1 MIDNRFLL
9 KKLVRI
15 AVPIAIQG
23 SVAATLNLVDNL
35 MVGSLGEA
43 ELAAV
48 GIGSQI
54 YFIHYL
60 FLFGFNSGTSTFLAQ
75 FYGKGDFA
83 NIRKSTGFAMT
94 VAMGISLVF
103 FVGTLLFPEQILNIY
118 TEEPHVK
125 YLAMPYL
132 RICTV
137 CFLMVAVSAPFEIA
151 FKAIQRPTVPLMSGV
166 VMFSTNTILNY
177 ILIFGKLGFP
187 AMGISGAAIATVCAR
202 ALGLCLML
210 FFAFRAQS
218 PLRGSLRAF
227 FGWSPELMHRI
238 VKNAIPTTLNELLWS
253 IGTSMYVAAFSRMG
267 TTSYAAYQASE
278 SVRQIFSFAAF
289 SVGDAALILVG
300 EKLGEGDHEYAYE
313 LAKKLLKVGIVVGLV
328 FGGALMLAAW
338 PLVHLF
344 ALSPLGLTYAFRTV
358 LVIGGTLF
366 IVLFSGICTTGVLRG
381 GGDTAFAARTEI
393 LCIWLIAVPIAFAAS
408 LWWHLPIYLAVLC
421 MRLTE
426 VTESIIYIFRIRS
439 RKWMN
444 TVIRDL

>member
-94 VAMGISLVF
+94 VAMGISLIF

-210 FFAFRAQS
+210 FFDQ
-218 PLRGSLRAF
+218 
-227 FGWSPELMHRI
+227 
-238 VKNAIPTTLNELLWS
+238 
-253 IGTSMYVAAFSRMG
+253 
-267 TTSYAAYQASE
+267 
-278 SVRQIFSFAAF
+278 
-289 SVGDAALILVG
+289 
-300 EKLGEGDHEYAYE
+300 
-313 LAKKLLKVGIVVGLV
+313 LA
-328 FGGALMLAAW
+328 
-338 PLVHLF
+338 
-344 ALSPLGLTYAFRTV
+344 
-358 LVIGGTLF
+358 
-366 IVLFSGICTTGVLRG
+366 
-381 GGDTAFAARTEI
+381 EI
-393 LCIWLIAVPIAFAAS
+393 
-408 LWWHLPIYLAVLC
+408 
-421 MRLTE
+421 
-426 VTESIIYIFRIRS
+426 
-439 RKWMN
+439 
-444 TVIRDL
+444 